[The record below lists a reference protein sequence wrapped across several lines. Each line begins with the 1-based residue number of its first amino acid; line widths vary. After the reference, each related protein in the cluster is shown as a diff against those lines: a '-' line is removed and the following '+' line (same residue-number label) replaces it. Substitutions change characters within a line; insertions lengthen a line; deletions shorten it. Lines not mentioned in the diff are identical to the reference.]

1 MHHDYILASF
11 PVALEW
17 LGANLMGVEAQ
28 SVFKGNFGIIGQMT
42 PEIEI
47 WDLDIKDSVE
57 P

>member
-1 MHHDYILASF
+1 LSSF

-17 LGANLMGVEAQ
+17 LGATLFGVESQ
-28 SVFKGNFGIIGQMT
+28 SVLKGNFGVLGLMT

-47 WDLDIKDSVE
+47 WDLDIVDTVE